1 MWEGTRTVGET
12 RDEGDPSGASGKV
25 SKRRYLPRFLIR
37 NTRTHLFMST
47 DAFKSRRK
55 MSCRRPQ
62 PISLTTTTQAGE
74 RCRFAAHIH
83 PRLRQ
88 PHPPAPYLRNYDGAI
103 GRTHRRQPR
112 LPFLSLRVWVVSRM
126 AAMATSERST
136 SQECALPLRY
146 TAIGEN
152 LSGYVERVSDILGGV
167 CAAEIQVGG
176 TFADLRM
183 VELTTPPSLE
193 FSAAA

>member
-1 MWEGTRTVGET
+1 MIFLRIYVNPAGFRAPPLIEGCGLRFEGVGRMWEGTRTVGET
-12 RDEGDPSGASGKV
+12 RDEGDLSGASGKV
-25 SKRRYLPRFLIR
+25 SKRLYLPRFLIR

-74 RCRFAAHIH
+74 RCHFAAHLH

-103 GRTHRRQPR
+103 GQTHRRQP
-112 LPFLSLRVWVVSRM
+112 
-126 AAMATSERST
+126 
-136 SQECALPLRY
+136 C
-146 TAIGEN
+146 
-152 LSGYVERVSDILGGV
+152 
-167 CAAEIQVGG
+167 
-176 TFADLRM
+176 
-183 VELTTPPSLE
+183 
-193 FSAAA
+193 